1 MNLNIICKF
10 TDKVT
15 QLEGDDHDDSSGKGG
30 GTSTGATG
38 SHLTG
43 MRGSGKD
50 NSKGKACRSNPSK
63 NVTTSKAGQNNNSGR
78 LHGDGTSTEAPVLS
92 FKGGIGRGKLNSK
105 SGGSGKSDGKD
116 SSNTDAA
123 MKMHSIE
130 ESAPSNK
137 SCLHCGEE
145 LLYGQK
151 VRLHECA
158 CGKVYHHL
166 CAGKVDHTE
175 YATCFD
181 CSRKGKPES
190 KATMSDQRSTLR
202 KALDTLSEA
211 HQSLLKLSSELQ
223 LCSANESKQ
232 KAQQFDKACTTVTDH
247 VISSWRTWS
256 GYKSAPPDETRE
268 LQDLIGHVLVLVKG
282 TGQQK
287 QIDFVLKKVQGKNS
301 F

>member
-1 MNLNIICKF
+1 MNLKIICKC
-10 TDKVT
+10 TDTVT
-15 QLEGDDHDDSSGKGG
+15 QLEGEDHDDSSGKGG

-43 MRGSGKD
+43 MRGSGKG
-50 NSKGKACRSNPSK
+50 NSKGNASRSNLSK
-63 NVTTSKAGQNNNSGR
+63 NDTSSKAGQTNNSGR

-105 SGGSGKSDGKD
+105 FGGSGKSDGKD

-123 MKMHSIE
+123 ISD

-137 SCLHCGEE
+137 SCLHCGEAM
-145 LLYGQK
+145 LHGQK

-181 CSRKGKPES
+181 CSRKGEPKS

-247 VISSWRTWS
+247 VISSWRAWS
-256 GYKSAPPDETRE
+256 GDKSAPPAETRE
-268 LQDLIGHVLVLVKG
+268 LQDLIGLVLVLVKG

-287 QIDFVLKKVQGKNS
+287 QIDFVLKKVQGEKI